1 MQSVLCFG
9 DSLTWGHDPAT
20 GGRHAYEDRWP
31 TVLTEGLPG
40 VNVIAEGLR
49 GRSTCRDN
57 GSAPCDY
64 NGARA
69 LPMILHTHAPID
81 VVVIMLGLN
90 DIWQGWRPD
99 QVGAGLKRL
108 VEIVR
113 THPYRVDAPAPDVL
127 LVSQPPLVAG
137 NDPTVTG
144 PLIAASRRLEVV
156 TRIAAQ
162 EFGRVPT
169 VDMRGIAEASP
180 LDCVHLDAENT
191 RKMGAALVAPVKAML
206 EARE

>member
-31 TVLTEGLPG
+31 SVLAEGLPG

-57 GSAPCDY
+57 GAAPCDY

-69 LPMILHTHAPID
+69 LPMILHSHAPLD

-99 QVGAGLKRL
+99 QVGAGLRRL
-108 VEIVR
+108 VEIVQ
-113 THPYRVDAPAPDVL
+113 THPYRVEAPVPDIL
-127 LVSQPPLVAG
+127 LASQPPLVAG
-137 NDPTVTG
+137 EDATVTG
-144 PLIAASRRLEVV
+144 PLIAASRRLAV
-156 TRIAAQ
+156 TTEMVAQ
-162 EFGRVPT
+162 EIPGVKT
-169 VDMRGIAEASP
+169 ADMRKVAEASP
-180 LDCVHLDAENT
+180 LDSVHLDAANT
-191 RKMGAALVAPVKAML
+191 RAMGTALIAPVRAML
-206 EARE
+206 EARA

>member
-20 GGRHAYEDRWP
+20 DGRHAFEDRWP
-31 TVLTEGLPG
+31 SVLAAALPE

-57 GSAPCDY
+57 GAAPCDY
-64 NGARA
+64 NGATA
-69 LPMILHTHAPID
+69 LPMILHSHAPLDLVI
-81 VVVIMLGLN
+81 IMLGLN

-99 QVGAGLKRL
+99 QVGAGLRRL

-113 THPYRVDAPAPDVL
+113 THPYRVEAPLPDIL

-137 NDPTVTG
+137 RDPTVTG
-144 PLIAASRRLEVV
+144 PLIAASRRLAVTTEIVGQEV
-156 TRIAAQ
+156 
-162 EFGRVPT
+162 RVPT
-169 VDMRGIAEASP
+169 LDMRQVAEASE
-180 LDCVHLDAENT
+180 LDCVHLDAANT
-191 RKMGAALVAPVKAML
+191 RAMGEAMIGPVRQILAA
-206 EARE
+206 RG